1 MPSIEIRPDVL
12 EYNPPLTEQSTEY
25 ATITNNSSETIAF
38 KVKTTAPKYYCVRP
52 NAAVVAPG
60 ETVQIQVI
68 FLGLPEEPNFDSK
81 CKDKFLVITLPAP
94 HDLGDKS
101 VADAWSELE
110 SEFSAQAVSKKIR
123 VKYGHRVKP
132 EVSNVEDDK
141 TTIPVDT
148 KREAFTEEEEK
159 ETTSSNEITPTSAS
173 ADLSSDNKEDVT
185 EKKSDEEK
193 EEAKENSPVTP
204 QAPSLYPP
212 IIVAI
217 VAVLMALIV
226 RQYFF

>member
-193 EEAKENSPVTP
+193 EEAKENSPVAP